1 MGTILESF
9 ATKISDFRTSVSQT
23 VKPEQFVGVQA
34 MSISE
39 RKYYERVTREMHAE
53 ARALL
58 AARPKRVIREK
69 P

>member
-1 MGTILESF
+1 M
-9 ATKISDFRTSVSQT
+9 
-23 VKPEQFVGVQA
+23 KPEQFVGVQA